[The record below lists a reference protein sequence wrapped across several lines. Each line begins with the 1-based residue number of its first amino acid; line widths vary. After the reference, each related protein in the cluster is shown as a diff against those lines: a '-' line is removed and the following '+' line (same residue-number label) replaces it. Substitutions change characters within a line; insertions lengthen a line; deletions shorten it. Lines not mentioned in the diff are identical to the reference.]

1 MELSGTLEAK
11 YETKEFAS
19 GFKKREFV
27 INTGGDYPQAIKVE
41 AHKDNITKLD
51 SINVGDSITCSI
63 NINGRLWEGNY
74 YNNIVAW
81 KINTGVSSS
90 QNKPVAAHVE
100 DEDLPF

>member
-11 YETKEFAS
+11 YDTKEFAS

-27 INTGGDYPQAIKVE
+27 VNTGGDYPQAIKLE

-51 SINVGDSITCSI
+51 NINVGDSITCAI

-81 KINTGVSSS
+81 KINTGASAPKST
-90 QNKPVAAHVE
+90 PVAAEE

>member
-19 GFKKREFV
+19 GFRKREFV
-27 INTGGDYPQAIKVE
+27 VNTGGDYPQAIKLE

-51 SINVGDSITCSI
+51 GINVGDNITCAI
-63 NINGRLWEGNY
+63 NINGRLLEGNY

-81 KINTGVSSS
+81 KIDTGASAPKST
-90 QNKPVAAHVE
+90 PVEVE
-100 DEDLPF
+100 EDADLPF